1 MYGLN
6 KSGVVLM
13 HQPCKCI
20 GLVVL
25 SIQCSLWAPMYHI
38 VDAEQ
43 KA

>member
-13 HQPCKCI
+13 YQPCKCI

-25 SIQCSLWAPMYHI
+25 SIQCSLWATGAFAVVLCM
-38 VDAEQ
+38 
-43 KA
+43 